1 MSIHESRRASPD
13 QDLQR
18 ALLDQSPHGVFVVD
32 AGGHFVL
39 INRAASRLTGH
50 SPDELL
56 GLEFTSLVTLP
67 WRDRARARFE
77 RLRAAG
83 RLSGEIPY
91 LHRDGSLRWCWLD
104 AVRLDAGRYAG
115 FAVEVGL
122 RRRLR
127 RDLERE
133 RARLARA
140 QDIAR
145 VGWWEFDFTT
155 RTVEASAQTLEIYG
169 ASRSDPMTI
178 AWAQSFPLPEDRP
191 RLDAALAALI
201 DGRAPYDVTFRIQ
214 RPVDGRIAVIHSV
227 AEFDRERNVAF
238 GVLQDITVLQ
248 QAETALRVSE
258 IRLRTLFDS
267 ARDFIFLKDR
277 DLNYTHVNRACEELL
292 QLPFEAIVGQN
303 DAALFGSEHA
313 EENRRLDLSVLQG
326 NTERSTYARHIRGK
340 NVVIEMLKVPVR
352 DDRGEVTAICGV
364 GRDITA
370 VRQLEEQLRQAQK
383 LEAIGRL
390 AGGIAH
396 DFNNTLTAVLGF
408 GSLLL
413 ETTPE
418 DGPDRHAVEQIVLA
432 GERAANLTR
441 QLLTFS
447 RPPMPEMRVMD
458 LNALALNATHL
469 LRRSLGEDVEVV
481 TLLDEHTGSVRADV
495 SLLNQIITNLALN
508 ARDAMPRGG
517 RLCLRTAPVELD
529 AAFCAEHAGLA
540 PGPHILLSV
549 RDTGTGMTEE
559 VRRRAFEPFFTT
571 KRTGKGTGLGLSV
584 VYGIVRRLGGCVELD
599 SRPDA
604 GTEVRIWLPRVEA
617 RGDTLPVELEE
628 KVVGGRET
636 ILVVEDEPMVRD
648 LATRLLRSLGY
659 SVLEVGGGEEAL
671 SLLRR
676 YHDRLDLVL
685 SDVVMPRMDGVELT
699 LQLRQERPELQVLY
713 MSGFADDAFAERG
726 LNLDPRRLIRKPFT
740 KETLAR
746 KLREILDD
754 RGSGANA

>member
-396 DFNNTLTAVLGF
+396 DFNNLLTPILGFTDLVLESLAADDPRRADLTTVVRAASRARDLTA
-408 GSLLL
+408 
-413 ETTPE
+413 
-418 DGPDRHAVEQIVLA
+418 
-432 GERAANLTR
+432 
-441 QLLTFS
+441 QLLAFG
-447 RPPMPEMRVMD
+447 RKQVLDMLVLD
-458 LNALALNATHL
+458 LNEVVLESEPMVRRL
-469 LRRSLGEDVEVV
+469 LRENINLKLSLAADLGAVCADLSQIHNVLINLVV
-481 TLLDEHTGSVRADV
+481 
-495 SLLNQIITNLALN
+495 N
-508 ARDAMPRGG
+508 AADAMPDGG
-517 RLCLRTAPVELD
+517 TLTIETHNVDLD
-529 AAFCAEHAGLA
+529 ETYLA
-540 PGPHILLSV
+540 THPGSQPGPHVQLAVS
-549 RDTGTGMTEE
+549 DDGYGMDQRTIDLI
-559 VRRRAFEPFFTT
+559 FEPFFTT
-571 KRTGKGTGLGLSV
+571 KSGGTGLGLATV
-584 VYGIVRRLGGCVELD
+584 HGIVKQHQGSVWVYSEPGRG
-599 SRPDA
+599 S
-604 GTEVRIWLPRVEA
+604 TFKIYLPRVVAVPLPLVPAAPREL
-617 RGDTLPVELEE
+617 RGSEQ
-628 KVVGGRET
+628 
-636 ILVVEDEPMVRD
+636 ILVVEDDDAVRTLAAAVLTTYGYQVVAVASPAAAVD
-648 LATRLLRSLGY
+648 LMAARTDPFALL
-659 SVLEVGGGEEAL
+659 
-671 SLLRR
+671 
-676 YHDRLDLVL
+676 L
-685 SDVVMPRMDGVELT
+685 SDVVMPGMNGA
-699 LQLRQERPELQVLY
+699 QLHRALSARWPQLPALY
-713 MSGFADDAFAERG
+713 MSGYTSNVIAHHGILSEGTQF
-726 LNLDPRRLIRKPFT
+726 LQKPFSPAD
-740 KETLAR
+740 LAR
-746 KLREILDD
+746 KVREVLD
-754 RGSGANA
+754 G